1 MSGGSQLRVKYD
13 RLKARLTEAKR
24 KTARAKSQYEHAK
37 AHEAGVEAEF
47 EEVRS
52 ELDAALDALAAKKA
66 PTASPSQMNR
76 EAAPVH
82 VPAYL
87 RELVMAFPYHGP
99 IALDDLKASLGLP
112 TSTVNTRLQ
121 KGRKLDLVVRTGRA
135 EYALSE
141 FGQSVRGNRLQA
153 VEGGN

>member
-13 RLKARLTEAKR
+13 RLKARLAEAKR
-24 KTARAKSQYEHAK
+24 KTARAKSQYEQAK
-37 AHEAGVEAEF
+37 NHEATVEAEF

-66 PTASPSQMNR
+66 PTASPSQRNR
-76 EAAPVH
+76 EATPVH

-99 IALDDLKASLGLP
+99 MTLDDLKAGLGLP
-112 TSTVNTRLQ
+112 RSTVNTRLQ
-121 KGRKLDLVVRTGRA
+121 KGMKLDLVVRTGRA

-141 FGQSVRGNRLQA
+141 FGQNVRGNRLQA